1 MPSLLSIYLCCDF
14 NIKSN
19 ISCKADSIFLAF
31 NITDKMKND
40 DGHALYIHCP
50 IHYYNMSQ
58 VLEQTEKKK
67 GGKNVLYWYGL
78 NHTAVVY
85 HSKTSFMLHRHN
97 SKLKP
102 AIQYTDAMKYKTKT
116 NLPHTNSL

>member
-1 MPSLLSIYLCCDF
+1 
-14 NIKSN
+14 
-19 ISCKADSIFLAF
+19 
-31 NITDKMKND
+31 MKND